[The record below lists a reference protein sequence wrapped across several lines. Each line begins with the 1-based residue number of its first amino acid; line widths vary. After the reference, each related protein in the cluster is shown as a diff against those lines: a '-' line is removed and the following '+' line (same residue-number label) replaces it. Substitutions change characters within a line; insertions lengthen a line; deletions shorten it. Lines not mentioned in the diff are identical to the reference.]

1 MASGTLRQGDVIQLL
16 TNLLDGRPLPLIYL
30 LDDEVNATMRITAFL
45 LKYRAGGFMVVVPDD
60 PAVRALVGGLA
71 EEGVENP
78 FGFSEADIACE
89 TPRRRAVGAVSVL
102 LVDVPWLLLPP
113 TAGSTVL
120 SAIVEPEL
128 QESMGEYAT
137 AAEEQVAALER
148 AAQAAPPAAGV
159 GRTSAPHGRR
169 GARDLFPEAASMGLS
184 GRDLD
189 RLREA
194 AGAPPPRIAQHERAP
209 RETAVQQADDLLA
222 ELDQATQDEPGAGTS
237 DPILHRLLLIQ
248 TRMLNQLTASRP
260 QGALES
266 ALASGK
272 AKDDG
277 NLNARGSAARD
288 AYVRLL
294 KDSVQVS
301 SQIRRLVAED
311 LGESVEDLGKDT
323 TAAE

>member
-1 MASGTLRQGDVIQLL
+1 
-16 TNLLDGRPLPLIYL
+16 
-30 LDDEVNATMRITAFL
+30 
-45 LKYRAGGFMVVVPDD
+45 
-60 PAVRALVGGLA
+60 
-71 EEGVENP
+71 
-78 FGFSEADIACE
+78 
-89 TPRRRAVGAVSVL
+89 
-102 LVDVPWLLLPP
+102 
-113 TAGSTVL
+113 
-120 SAIVEPEL
+120 
-128 QESMGEYAT
+128 MGEYAT
-137 AAEEQVAALER
+137 AAEEQDGPDEEAEAEDEAEALPEPDQELARLRAQVAALER

-169 GARDLFPEAASMGLS
+169 GARGRFRGAIGQGLGQASG
-184 GRDLD
+184 GTAPQD
-189 RLREA
+189 RSAREGSTGDGGA
-194 AGAPPPRIAQHERAP
+194 AGRRPARRARP
-209 RETAVQQADDLLA
+209 GG
-222 ELDQATQDEPGAGTS
+222 TQDEPGAGTS

-266 ALASGK
+266 ALASGG

-311 LGESVEDLGKDT
+311 LGESVEDPPSSLIGAQWGST
-323 TAAE
+323 GLWP